1 MLVEGVAARV
11 LAVAVP
17 IPLVAAALVARVLDS
32 GVLVVARAGALAA
45 VGSLGSLGT
54 VSTAVVSVVVVSV
67 AAFISA
73 LAAAGLA
80 FVLTITLVI
89 AALAIA
95 LAVVLATIL
104 AVVLAIFFF
113 LLLIVA
119 RAVPSS
125 GTAAPAAGRA
135 VSGAVVS
142 IHSDND
148 SRFLAQCGTEFVT
161 SQCAADVSAGAL
173 GADGAVSAEE
183 SLDIATSSPLHPS
196 QLPQMSLERELVV
209 DNQCRFCKMPGQS
222 VVELRAFRIRSADSR
237 SSDISGGVRG
247 FGQGLRQGLGWG

>member
-1 MLVEGVAARV
+1 MLVERTGARVAAV
-11 LAVAVP
+11 ALAVAVVGAGALP
-17 IPLVAAALVARVLDS
+17 AVRLVSVALALALVGAVLGVLAALVVLLAAALL
-32 GVLVVARAGALAA
+32 LAA
-45 VGSLGSLGT
+45 
-54 VSTAVVSVVVVSV
+54 
-67 AAFISA
+67 
-73 LAAAGLA
+73 
-80 FVLTITLVI
+80 
-89 AALAIA
+89 
-95 LAVVLATIL
+95 
-104 AVVLAIFFF
+104 
-113 LLLIVA
+113 A

-142 IHSDND
+142 THSDND

-161 SQCAADVSAGAL
+161 NQCAADVSAGAL

-183 SLDIATSSPLHPS
+183 SPDIATSSPLHPS

-237 SSDISGGVRG
+237 SNDISGGER
-247 FGQGLRQGLGWG
+247 GLGRVWGRF

>member
-17 IPLVAAALVARVLDS
+17 IPLVAAVLVA
-32 GVLVVARAGALAA
+32 GVLVAGVLAVARAGALAA
-45 VGSLGSLGT
+45 VGSLAT
-54 VSTAVVSVVVVSV
+54 VSTVVVFVVVVSV

-104 AVVLAIFFF
+104 AVVLAIF

-148 SRFLAQCGTEFVT
+148 SRFLAQCGTGFVT
-161 SQCAADVSAGAL
+161 NQCAADVSAGAL

-209 DNQCRFCKMPGQS
+209 DNQCRFCKIPGQS
-222 VVELRAFRIRSADSR
+222 VVELRSFRIRSADSR

>member
-17 IPLVAAALVARVLDS
+17 IPLVAAALVARVLA
-32 GVLVVARAGALAA
+32 VARAGALAA
-45 VGSLGSLGT
+45 VGSLAT
-54 VSTAVVSVVVVSV
+54 VSTVVVFVVVVSV

-80 FVLTITLVI
+80 FALTITLVI

-104 AVVLAIFFF
+104 AVVLAIF

-148 SRFLAQCGTEFVT
+148 SRFLAQSGTEFVT

-196 QLPQMSLERELVV
+196 QLPQMLLERELVV

-237 SSDISGGVRG
+237 SNDISGGER
-247 FGQGLRQGLGWG
+247 GLGRVWGRF

>member
-45 VGSLGSLGT
+45 AGSLGSLAT

-80 FVLTITLVI
+80 FALTITLVI
-89 AALAIA
+89 AALAIALAIA

-104 AVVLAIFFF
+104 AVVLAIF

-161 SQCAADVSAGAL
+161 NQCAADVSAGTL

-196 QLPQMSLERELVV
+196 QLSQMSLERELVV
-209 DNQCRFCKMPGQS
+209 DN
-222 VVELRAFRIRSADSR
+222 
-237 SSDISGGVRG
+237 
-247 FGQGLRQGLGWG
+247 

>member
-54 VSTAVVSVVVVSV
+54 VSTAVVSV

-80 FVLTITLVI
+80 FALTITLVI

-104 AVVLAIFFF
+104 AVVLAIF

-161 SQCAADVSAGAL
+161 SQCATDVLAGAL

-183 SLDIATSSPLHPS
+183 SPDIATSSPLHPS

-247 FGQGLRQGLGWG
+247 FGQGLGQVLGWG

>member
-17 IPLVAAALVARVLDS
+17 IPLVAAALVARVL
-32 GVLVVARAGALAA
+32 VVARAGALAA
-45 VGSLGSLGT
+45 AGSLAT
-54 VSTAVVSVVVVSV
+54 VSTVVVFVVVVSV

-80 FVLTITLVI
+80 FALTITLVI
-89 AALAIA
+89 AALA
-95 LAVVLATIL
+95 TIL
-104 AVVLAIFFF
+104 AVVLAIL

-148 SRFLAQCGTEFVT
+148 SRFLAQCGTGFVT
-161 SQCAADVSAGAL
+161 NQCAADVSAGAL

-209 DNQCRFCKMPGQS
+209 DNQCRICKMPSQS
-222 VVELRAFRIRSADSR
+222 VLELRSFRIRSADSR
-237 SSDISGGVRG
+237 SNDISGGER
-247 FGQGLRQGLGWG
+247 GLGRVWGRF

>member
-17 IPLVAAALVARVLDS
+17 IPLVAVALVA
-32 GVLVVARAGALAA
+32 GVLAAGVLAVARAGALAA
-45 VGSLGSLGT
+45 VGSLAT
-54 VSTAVVSVVVVSV
+54 VSTVVVSV

-104 AVVLAIFFF
+104 AVVLAIF

-161 SQCAADVSAGAL
+161 NQCAADVSAGTL

-196 QLPQMSLERELVV
+196 QLSQMSLERELVV

-222 VVELRAFRIRSADSR
+222 VVELRALRIRSADSR

-247 FGQGLRQGLGWG
+247 LGRV